1 MKRIQNQISINQ
13 FDSNTKNNK
22 IKKNS
27 NRFKNDILET
37 QQLSIDST
45 YEKTR
50 QSSTPKKINTILI
63 DDSSSCSSFPP
74 SPLSKDPNP
83 LYMNSDLYYSPSI
96 SSPSIHSIQFNLSS
110 PSISSPSPHISIF
123 NNNHN
128 NNNSSI
134 NKFNSSSSS
143 ISSPSPPISIF
154 NNNHNNNNSSIN
166 QFHTSPS
173 PPISIFNNNH
183 NNNSSINN
191 FHSSPSPPIS
201 IFNNNHNN
209 NSCINKFNS
218 SPSSISSLSPP
229 ISIFNNNHNNNN
241 SSINQFHTSPS
252 PPISIFNNN
261 HNHNSSI
268 NKSHSFPSPP
278 ISTFNNNHNNNSSI
292 NNFHSSPSPPIS
304 ISNNSIKSTISNNNL
319 NNQCNPNSINKQL
332 PACHEFP
339 IEASFL
345 SPILHKNIIIKKK
358 SIDNKEY
365 DSIKINNNQ
374 TYKFNSNKNND
385 EIQDN
390 VIDIDSPND
399 NGKII
404 SNKNKIDYI
413 PLAIKNNEEEDDEEI
428 LISSEELKTFLY
440 TLSNIQNIIKN
451 NNEIDEEDFMN
462 NLCNLILN
470 SDTNYT
476 KHIITNPLLVKDL
489 DLQTYIYLQL
499 GYLPVKLNERIN
511 LGEKSLEI
519 NKNLLGC
526 FLPER
531 LSDDDISRLYN
542 IIKYWKYQ
550 RKCSRKRILLMDTN
564 TKIFI
569 KYALPLIKSVI
580 TGDFYENGVED
591 KIPDI
596 SIYSLSEKQIFY
608 EIMLSICDIINFAFV
623 LYQEELDHYGLNIL
637 LFPDFIYKYVTL
649 NILPRSNCPKT
660 LHNRIQEIRS
670 IITYIERKNVYI
682 DNKMKDIIKETLTYI
697 THKSSV
703 MITDNNFIS
712 KNDSKAFEDLNK
724 KKKMEALIS
733 LQDYYNIIRT
743 LFEKINIYIE
753 EINNKKNIN
762 DIYIKKFHIITIL
775 MMYLLQTCTGC
786 PLRNNDIY
794 NLKLFENLKKYRN
807 ENTKKEYIYIIHTG
821 SKNGNIP
828 YSDGKKFPDIY
839 ILCEKFQKIY
849 DKYII
854 IRNQICEYLKDNDI
868 EYTTNLFLY
877 IRKPNTNS
885 NYVASQFTYSTY
897 PTICKHQLKKLFSN
911 IPKDHSGYSYRHCFA
926 TWFGRTNCVNPLY
939 CQSFIRSCH
948 HTNDVHDKYYNLN
961 IKYKT
966 IYNNNDFKLNDLC
979 TSELGIKVFIDY
991 VLDKQFA
998 KEMNYFVPERD
1009 IDGNLI
1015 TIHEAL
1021 TCSYELLVRKCT
1033 FNYDINRYIESK
1045 EDISS
1050 KMESKDSAK
1059 INNCNNENKYI
1070 KLSDQQ
1076 ISPIIISP
1084 IIKFNSIN
1092 NNEDK
1097 NSIELISPLL
1107 LPSLNS
1113 NNNNNNYNLNDNNI
1127 SNYCYSPIPSIHNSV
1142 EDFDRFNISI
1152 ISDSDNSINNNSS
1165 NSIINNIF
1173 NPLINN
1179 NNSSSQFINHNSS
1192 SNSLINN
1199 NNSSNPSINNNN
1211 SSNLLINN
1219 NNQNNNNSSNLLI
1232 NHNNLSN
1239 SLINN
1244 NNQNNNNSSNLL
1256 INHNNL
1262 SNSLINNNNQNNNNS
1277 SNLLINN
1284 NNQNNNNSSNLLINH
1299 NNLSNSLI
1307 NNNNQNNNNSSSQFI
1322 NHNSSSNSLIN
1333 NNNSS
1338 NPSINHNNL
1347 SNLLINNNSSSNSL
1361 VNNNNSS
1368 NSLINNNNQKNN
1380 NFSNPLI
1387 NNNNSSNQLIN
1398 HKKSFNSINN
1408 SNSSNSINNNNPS
1421 NQYIDNNSFSS
1432 SIVNNS
1438 SYNPSINNNNL
1449 LNPLTNNNNSS
1460 SPNIF
1465 LNNINSNLINPI
1477 ISNNNDI
1484 SFQKK
1489 QNINNSSFR
1498 PYNVIDN
1505 NSKVLNIN
1513 NDSYKVTQYN
1523 NQSSSNLISTNNS
1536 NKQPSIQ
1543 YNIDLI
1549 NADNIIPNDFNNY
1562 SSLSKNNDISYEINN
1577 QSSSLSILNYSN
1589 DNYNLSSCYNNSQ
1602 NSQYEND
1609 PIQINNKQTYN
1620 LINNEIIVNEKQYY
1634 TFLHEGS
1641 FPSELFDLYLYLNV
1655 YNQIVTANNI
1665 NLFIHN
1671 YYNYNDFINDSYLYN
1686 ISYEIQFHFNSNS
1699 PIFFIFTIYLKNKD
1713 RYYLIIN
1720 KLTNGDKKKTL
1731 TINIYNFFDIE
1742 DGNDKYLNQIIN
1754 QIKKLFKTNTSKI
1767 IVQYKKC
1774 DKSYDN
1780 NNAILIFGMIKQFI
1794 KEYNMFQKNIKHIR
1808 NLNFDYDNI
1817 DLDSEQLNVNKF
1829 FLYHLNKEK

>member
-22 IKKNS
+22 IKKNN

-74 SPLSKDPNP
+74 SPLSKDLNP

-96 SSPSIHSIQFNLSS
+96 SSSSIHSIQFHSSS
-110 PSISSPSPHISIF
+110 P
-123 NNNHN
+123 
-128 NNNSSI
+128 
-134 NKFNSSSSS
+134 S

-154 NNNHNNNNSSIN
+154 NNNHNNNSSIN
-166 QFHTSPS
+166 QFNTSPSPPISIFNNNHNHNSSINKFNSSSSIHSIQFNSSPSISSPS

-209 NSCINKFNS
+209 NSFINKFNS
-218 SPSSISSLSPP
+218 SPSSISSPFPS

-241 SSINQFHTSPS
+241 SSINKFNTSPS

-268 NKSHSFPSPP
+268 NKSHSSLSPPISISNNNNNDLSINKFHSSLSPPISISNNNNNDLSINKFHSFPSPP
-278 ISTFNNNHNNNSSI
+278 ISTFNN
-292 NNFHSSPSPPIS
+292 
-304 ISNNSIKSTISNNNL
+304 SIKSSISNNNL

-345 SPILHKNIIIKKK
+345 SPILHKNIKIKKK

-374 TYKFNSNKNND
+374 SYKFNSNKNND

-762 DIYIKKFHIITIL
+762 DIYIKKFHTITIL

-1084 IIKFNSIN
+1084 IIKFNSMN
-1092 NNEDK
+1092 DDENK
-1097 NSIELISPLL
+1097 KSIELISPLL
-1107 LPSLNS
+1107 LPSFNS
-1113 NNNNNNYNLNDNNI
+1113 NNNDNNYSINDSLNNQYNLNNNNI
-1127 SNYCYSPIPSIHNSV
+1127 LNNYYSPIPSIHNSV
-1142 EDFDRFNISI
+1142 EDIDQFNISI
-1152 ISDSDNSINNNSS
+1152 ISNSDNSINDNSS
-1165 NSIINNIF
+1165 KQIINN
-1173 NPLINN
+1173 L
-1179 NNSSSQFINHNSS
+1179 
-1192 SNSLINN
+1192 
-1199 NNSSNPSINNNN
+1199 SNP
-1211 SSNLLINN
+1211 LINN
-1219 NNQNNNNSSNLLI
+1219 NNQNNNNSSNSFI
-1232 NHNNLSN
+1232 NNSSYPISNNNHNLSN
-1239 SLINN
+1239 PIVNNNHNLSSTSINYNNSSYPISTNNHNLSNASINYNNSSYPIVNNNHNLSSTSINYNNSSNPSINN
-1244 NNQNNNNSSNLL
+1244 INYLSSSINNNNNLNSSINNNNYLNSSININNQNNNNSSN
-1256 INHNNL
+1256 
-1262 SNSLINNNNQNNNNS
+1262 S
-1277 SNLLINN
+1277 
-1284 NNQNNNNSSNLLINH
+1284 
-1299 NNLSNSLI
+1299 
-1307 NNNNQNNNNSSSQFI
+1307 FI
-1322 NHNSSSNSLIN
+1322 NHNSSSN
-1333 NNNSS
+1333 
-1338 NPSINHNNL
+1338 
-1347 SNLLINNNSSSNSL
+1347 
-1361 VNNNNSS
+1361 
-1368 NSLINNNNQKNN
+1368 
-1380 NFSNPLI
+1380 PLI
-1387 NNNNSSNQLIN
+1387 NNNNYLNSSINYNNSLNPIISSN
-1398 HKKSFNSINN
+1398 
-1408 SNSSNSINNNNPS
+1408 
-1421 NQYIDNNSFSS
+1421 DN
-1432 SIVNNS
+1432 I
-1438 SYNPSINNNNL
+1438 I
-1449 LNPLTNNNNSS
+1449 SS
-1460 SPNIF
+1460 SPNIL
-1465 LNNINSNLINPI
+1465 LNNINNNLANPI
-1477 ISNNNDI
+1477 ISNSNNI
-1484 SFQKK
+1484 SFQKL
-1489 QNINNSSFR
+1489 QNTNE
-1498 PYNVIDN
+1498 YA
-1505 NSKVLNIN
+1505 SKVIQN
-1513 NDSYKVTQYN
+1513 N
-1523 NQSSSNLISTNNS
+1523 NQSSANIISANNS
-1536 NKQPSIQ
+1536 NIQSSIK
-1543 YNIDLI
+1543 YNIDNI
-1549 NADNIIPNDFNNY
+1549 NADNIIPTDVY
-1562 SSLSKNNDISYEINN
+1562 DYTSLSENNDISYEIHN
-1577 QSSSLSILNYSN
+1577 QSSNLSINYSN
-1589 DNYNLSSCYNNSQ
+1589 DN
-1602 NSQYEND
+1602 
-1609 PIQINNKQTYN
+1609 INIY
-1620 LINNEIIVNEKQYY
+1620 NEIIVNEKQYY

-1641 FPSELFDLYLYLNV
+1641 FPSELFDIYLYLNV
-1655 YNQIVTANNI
+1655 YNQIVTTNNI

-1686 ISYEIQFHFNSNS
+1686 ISDEIQIHFNSNS

-1720 KLTNGDKKKTL
+1720 KLSNGDKKKTL

-1742 DGNDKYLNQIIN
+1742 NGNDKYLNQIIN
-1754 QIKKLFKTNTSKI
+1754 QMKKLFKINTSKI

-1780 NNAILIFGMIKQFI
+1780 NNAILIFGMIQQFI
-1794 KEYNMFQKNIKHIR
+1794 KEYNM
-1808 NLNFDYDNI
+1808 NFDYDNI
-1817 DLDSEQLNVNKF
+1817 DLDLEQLNVNKF

>member
-1 MKRIQNQISINQ
+1 
-13 FDSNTKNNK
+13 
-22 IKKNS
+22 
-27 NRFKNDILET
+27 
-37 QQLSIDST
+37 
-45 YEKTR
+45 
-50 QSSTPKKINTILI
+50 
-63 DDSSSCSSFPP
+63 
-74 SPLSKDPNP
+74 
-83 LYMNSDLYYSPSI
+83 
-96 SSPSIHSIQFNLSS
+96 
-110 PSISSPSPHISIF
+110 
-123 NNNHN
+123 
-128 NNNSSI
+128 
-134 NKFNSSSSS
+134 
-143 ISSPSPPISIF
+143 
-154 NNNHNNNNSSIN
+154 
-166 QFHTSPS
+166 
-173 PPISIFNNNH
+173 
-183 NNNSSINN
+183 
-191 FHSSPSPPIS
+191 
-201 IFNNNHNN
+201 
-209 NSCINKFNS
+209 
-218 SPSSISSLSPP
+218 
-229 ISIFNNNHNNNN
+229 
-241 SSINQFHTSPS
+241 
-252 PPISIFNNN
+252 
-261 HNHNSSI
+261 
-268 NKSHSFPSPP
+268 
-278 ISTFNNNHNNNSSI
+278 
-292 NNFHSSPSPPIS
+292 
-304 ISNNSIKSTISNNNL
+304 
-319 NNQCNPNSINKQL
+319 
-332 PACHEFP
+332 
-339 IEASFL
+339 
-345 SPILHKNIIIKKK
+345 
-358 SIDNKEY
+358 
-365 DSIKINNNQ
+365 
-374 TYKFNSNKNND
+374 
-385 EIQDN
+385 
-390 VIDIDSPND
+390 
-399 NGKII
+399 
-404 SNKNKIDYI
+404 
-413 PLAIKNNEEEDDEEI
+413 
-428 LISSEELKTFLY
+428 
-440 TLSNIQNIIKN
+440 
-451 NNEIDEEDFMN
+451 
-462 NLCNLILN
+462 
-470 SDTNYT
+470 
-476 KHIITNPLLVKDL
+476 
-489 DLQTYIYLQL
+489 
-499 GYLPVKLNERIN
+499 
-511 LGEKSLEI
+511 
-519 NKNLLGC
+519 
-526 FLPER
+526 
-531 LSDDDISRLYN
+531 
-542 IIKYWKYQ
+542 
-550 RKCSRKRILLMDTN
+550 MDTN

-703 MITDNNFIS
+703 MITDSNFIS

-762 DIYIKKFHIITIL
+762 DIYIKKFHTITIL

-1009 IDGNLI
+1009 ID
-1015 TIHEAL
+1015 
-1021 TCSYELLVRKCT
+1021 ELAHM
-1033 FNYDINRYIESK
+1033 NYWLES
-1045 EDISS
+1045 
-1050 KMESKDSAK
+1050 MESKDSAK

-1084 IIKFNSIN
+1084 IIKFNSMN
-1092 NNEDK
+1092 DDENK
-1097 NSIELISPLL
+1097 KSIELISPLL
-1107 LPSLNS
+1107 LPSFNS
-1113 NNNNNNYNLNDNNI
+1113 NNNDNNYSINDSLNNQYNLNNNNI
-1127 SNYCYSPIPSIHNSV
+1127 LNNYYSPIP
-1142 EDFDRFNISI
+1142 
-1152 ISDSDNSINNNSS
+1152 INNNHNLSS
-1165 NSIINNIF
+1165 TSINY
-1173 NPLINN
+1173 
-1179 NNSSSQFINHNSS
+1179 
-1192 SNSLINN
+1192 
-1199 NNSSNPSINNNN
+1199 NNSSNPSINNINYLSSSINNNNNLN
-1211 SSNLLINN
+1211 SSINN
-1219 NNQNNNNSSNLLI
+1219 NNYLNSSININNQNNNNSSN
-1232 NHNNLSN
+1232 S
-1239 SLINN
+1239 
-1244 NNQNNNNSSNLL
+1244 
-1256 INHNNL
+1256 
-1262 SNSLINNNNQNNNNS
+1262 
-1277 SNLLINN
+1277 
-1284 NNQNNNNSSNLLINH
+1284 
-1299 NNLSNSLI
+1299 
-1307 NNNNQNNNNSSSQFI
+1307 FI
-1322 NHNSSSNSLIN
+1322 NHNSSSN
-1333 NNNSS
+1333 
-1338 NPSINHNNL
+1338 
-1347 SNLLINNNSSSNSL
+1347 
-1361 VNNNNSS
+1361 
-1368 NSLINNNNQKNN
+1368 
-1380 NFSNPLI
+1380 PLI
-1387 NNNNSSNQLIN
+1387 NNNNYLNSSINYNNSLNPIISSN
-1398 HKKSFNSINN
+1398 
-1408 SNSSNSINNNNPS
+1408 
-1421 NQYIDNNSFSS
+1421 DN
-1432 SIVNNS
+1432 I
-1438 SYNPSINNNNL
+1438 I
-1449 LNPLTNNNNSS
+1449 SS
-1460 SPNIF
+1460 SPNIL
-1465 LNNINSNLINPI
+1465 LNNINNNLANPI
-1477 ISNNNDI
+1477 ISNSNNI
-1484 SFQKK
+1484 SFQKL
-1489 QNINNSSFR
+1489 QNTNE
-1498 PYNVIDN
+1498 YA
-1505 NSKVLNIN
+1505 SKVIQN
-1513 NDSYKVTQYN
+1513 N
-1523 NQSSSNLISTNNS
+1523 NQSSANIISANNS
-1536 NKQPSIQ
+1536 NIQSSIK
-1543 YNIDLI
+1543 YNIDNI
-1549 NADNIIPNDFNNY
+1549 NADNIIPTDVY
-1562 SSLSKNNDISYEINN
+1562 DYTSLSENNDISKEIHN
-1577 QSSSLSILNYSN
+1577 QSSNLSINYSN
-1589 DNYNLSSCYNNSQ
+1589 DNINISSCYNNSQ

-1620 LINNEIIVNEKQYY
+1620 LIINEKQYY

-1655 YNQIVTANNI
+1655 YNKIVTTNNI

>member
-13 FDSNTKNNK
+13 FDSNTKSNK
-22 IKKNS
+22 IKKNN

-128 NNNSSI
+128 NNSSINNFHSSPSPPISIFNNNHNNNSCI
-134 NKFNSSSSS
+134 NKFNSSPSS

-173 PPISIFNNNH
+173 PPISIFNNNHNHNSSINKFNLSSPSISSPSPPISIFNNNRNNNSSINNFHSSPSIHSIQFNSSPSISSPSPHISIFNNNH

-268 NKSHSFPSPP
+268 NKSHSSLSPP
-278 ISTFNNNHNNNSSI
+278 ISISNNNNNDLSI
-292 NNFHSSPSPPIS
+292 NNFHSSPFPPIS

-374 TYKFNSNKNND
+374 TYKFNSKMNND
-385 EIQDN
+385 EMQDN
-390 VIDIDSPND
+390 VIDIDLPND

-1084 IIKFNSIN
+1084 IIKFNSMN
-1092 NNEDK
+1092 DDENK
-1097 NSIELISPLL
+1097 KSIELISPLL
-1107 LPSLNS
+1107 LPSFNS
-1113 NNNNNNYNLNDNNI
+1113 NNNDNNYSINDSLNNQYNLNNNNI
-1127 SNYCYSPIPSIHNSV
+1127 LNNYYSPIPSIHNSV
-1142 EDFDRFNISI
+1142 EDIDQFNISI
-1152 ISDSDNSINNNSS
+1152 ISNSDNSINDNSS
-1165 NSIINNIF
+1165 KQIINN
-1173 NPLINN
+1173 L
-1179 NNSSSQFINHNSS
+1179 
-1192 SNSLINN
+1192 
-1199 NNSSNPSINNNN
+1199 SNP
-1211 SSNLLINN
+1211 LINN
-1219 NNQNNNNSSNLLI
+1219 NNQNNNNSSNSFI
-1232 NHNNLSN
+1232 NNSSYPISNNNHNLSN
-1239 SLINN
+1239 PIVNNNHNLSNASINYN
-1244 NNQNNNNSSNLL
+1244 NSSYPIVNNNHNLSNASINYNNSSYPISTNNHNLSININNQNNNNSSN
-1256 INHNNL
+1256 
-1262 SNSLINNNNQNNNNS
+1262 S
-1277 SNLLINN
+1277 
-1284 NNQNNNNSSNLLINH
+1284 
-1299 NNLSNSLI
+1299 
-1307 NNNNQNNNNSSSQFI
+1307 FI
-1322 NHNSSSNSLIN
+1322 NHNSSSN
-1333 NNNSS
+1333 
-1338 NPSINHNNL
+1338 
-1347 SNLLINNNSSSNSL
+1347 
-1361 VNNNNSS
+1361 
-1368 NSLINNNNQKNN
+1368 
-1380 NFSNPLI
+1380 PLI
-1387 NNNNSSNQLIN
+1387 NNNNYLNSSINYNNSLNPIISSN
-1398 HKKSFNSINN
+1398 
-1408 SNSSNSINNNNPS
+1408 
-1421 NQYIDNNSFSS
+1421 DN
-1432 SIVNNS
+1432 I
-1438 SYNPSINNNNL
+1438 I
-1449 LNPLTNNNNSS
+1449 SS
-1460 SPNIF
+1460 SPNIL
-1465 LNNINSNLINPI
+1465 LNNINNNLANPI
-1477 ISNNNDI
+1477 ISNSNNI
-1484 SFQKK
+1484 SFQKL
-1489 QNINNSSFR
+1489 QNTNE
-1498 PYNVIDN
+1498 YA
-1505 NSKVLNIN
+1505 SKVIQN
-1513 NDSYKVTQYN
+1513 N
-1523 NQSSSNLISTNNS
+1523 NQSSANIISANNS
-1536 NKQPSIQ
+1536 NIQSSIK
-1543 YNIDLI
+1543 YNIDNI
-1549 NADNIIPNDFNNY
+1549 NADNIIPTDVY
-1562 SSLSKNNDISYEINN
+1562 DHTSLSENNDISKEIHN
-1577 QSSSLSILNYSN
+1577 QSSNLSINYSN
-1589 DNYNLSSCYNNSQ
+1589 DNINISSCYNNSQ

-1641 FPSELFDLYLYLNV
+1641 FPSELFDIYLYLNV
-1655 YNQIVTANNI
+1655 YNQI
-1665 NLFIHN
+1665 
-1671 YYNYNDFINDSYLYN
+1671 
-1686 ISYEIQFHFNSNS
+1686 
-1699 PIFFIFTIYLKNKD
+1699 
-1713 RYYLIIN
+1713 
-1720 KLTNGDKKKTL
+1720 
-1731 TINIYNFFDIE
+1731 
-1742 DGNDKYLNQIIN
+1742 
-1754 QIKKLFKTNTSKI
+1754 
-1767 IVQYKKC
+1767 C

-1780 NNAILIFGMIKQFI
+1780 NNAILIFGMIQQFI
-1794 KEYNMFQKNIKHIR
+1794 KEYNM
-1808 NLNFDYDNI
+1808 NFDYDNI
-1817 DLDSEQLNVNKF
+1817 DLDLEQLNVNKF

>member
-13 FDSNTKNNK
+13 FDSNTKSNK
-22 IKKNS
+22 IKKNN

-128 NNNSSI
+128 NNNNSSI

-154 NNNHNNNNSSIN
+154 NNNRNNNSSIN
-166 QFHTSPS
+166 NFHSSPSIHSIQFNSSPSISSPS

-218 SPSSISSLSPP
+218 SPSSISSPSPP

-241 SSINQFHTSPS
+241 SSINQFYTSPS

-261 HNHNSSI
+261 HNHNLSI
-268 NKSHSFPSPP
+268 NKSHSSLSPPISISNNNNNDLSINKFHSFPSPP

-345 SPILHKNIIIKKK
+345 SPILHKNIKIKKK

-374 TYKFNSNKNND
+374 SYKFNSNKNND

-499 GYLPVKLNERIN
+499 GYLPVKLNEKIN

-703 MITDNNFIS
+703 MITDSNFIS

-762 DIYIKKFHIITIL
+762 DIYIKKFHTITIL

-1084 IIKFNSIN
+1084 IIKFNSMN
-1092 NNEDK
+1092 DDENK
-1097 NSIELISPLL
+1097 KSIELISPLL
-1107 LPSLNS
+1107 LPSFNS
-1113 NNNNNNYNLNDNNI
+1113 NNNDNNYSINDSLNNQYNLNNNNI
-1127 SNYCYSPIPSIHNSV
+1127 LNNYYSPIPSIHNSV
-1142 EDFDRFNISI
+1142 EDINQFNISI
-1152 ISDSDNSINNNSS
+1152 ISNSDNSINDNSS
-1165 NSIINNIF
+1165 KQIINN
-1173 NPLINN
+1173 L
-1179 NNSSSQFINHNSS
+1179 
-1192 SNSLINN
+1192 
-1199 NNSSNPSINNNN
+1199 SNP
-1211 SSNLLINN
+1211 LINN
-1219 NNQNNNNSSNLLI
+1219 NNQNNNNSSNSFI
-1232 NHNNLSN
+1232 NNSSYPISNNNHNLSN
-1239 SLINN
+1239 PIVNNNHNLSNTSINYNNSSYPISTNNHNLSNTSINYNNSSYPISNNNHNLSNTSINCNNSSYPISNNNHNLSNPIVNNNHNLSSTSINYNNSSNPSINN
-1244 NNQNNNNSSNLL
+1244 INYLSSSINNNNNLNSSINNNNYLNSSININNQNNNNSSN
-1256 INHNNL
+1256 
-1262 SNSLINNNNQNNNNS
+1262 S
-1277 SNLLINN
+1277 
-1284 NNQNNNNSSNLLINH
+1284 
-1299 NNLSNSLI
+1299 
-1307 NNNNQNNNNSSSQFI
+1307 FI
-1322 NHNSSSNSLIN
+1322 NHNSSSN
-1333 NNNSS
+1333 
-1338 NPSINHNNL
+1338 
-1347 SNLLINNNSSSNSL
+1347 
-1361 VNNNNSS
+1361 
-1368 NSLINNNNQKNN
+1368 
-1380 NFSNPLI
+1380 PLI
-1387 NNNNSSNQLIN
+1387 NNNNYLNSSINYNNSLNPIISSN
-1398 HKKSFNSINN
+1398 
-1408 SNSSNSINNNNPS
+1408 
-1421 NQYIDNNSFSS
+1421 DN
-1432 SIVNNS
+1432 I
-1438 SYNPSINNNNL
+1438 I
-1449 LNPLTNNNNSS
+1449 SS
-1460 SPNIF
+1460 SPNIL
-1465 LNNINSNLINPI
+1465 LNNINNNLANPI
-1477 ISNNNDI
+1477 ISNSNNI
-1484 SFQKK
+1484 SFQKL
-1489 QNINNSSFR
+1489 QNTNE
-1498 PYNVIDN
+1498 YA
-1505 NSKVLNIN
+1505 SKVIQN
-1513 NDSYKVTQYN
+1513 N
-1523 NQSSSNLISTNNS
+1523 NQSSANIISANNS
-1536 NKQPSIQ
+1536 NIQSSIK
-1543 YNIDLI
+1543 YNIDNI
-1549 NADNIIPNDFNNY
+1549 NADNIIPTDVY
-1562 SSLSKNNDISYEINN
+1562 DYTSLSENNDISKEIHN
-1577 QSSSLSILNYSN
+1577 QSSNLSINYSN
-1589 DNYNLSSCYNNSQ
+1589 DNINISSCYNNSQ

-1655 YNQIVTANNI
+1655 YNKIVTTNNI